1 MEILATIPVYN
12 HPWIYSLTF
21 VIAATTLIVGIG
33 IGLLIAIEHRSWGAL
48 IVGVALVV
56 TGGLGISHSSDAIER
71 TSYLDYTKYK
81 VTINEEIG
89 ARELLDEYE
98 ILSREGEIF
107 TIKEIEVDDN
117 D

>member
-1 MEILATIPVYN
+1 MEILATIPIYN
-12 HPWIYSLTF
+12 HPWFYPLALAFAITIILIG
-21 VIAATTLIVGIG
+21 VIVGFFIAIERSSWGAFIVGIVF
-33 IGLLIAIEHRSWGAL
+33 I
-48 IVGVALVV
+48 V
-56 TGGLGISHSSDAIER
+56 TGSLGINHSCNAIER

-107 TIKEIEVDDN
+107 TIREIEVDE
-117 D
+117 

>member
-1 MEILATIPVYN
+1 MEILATIPVYS
-12 HPWIYSLTF
+12 HPWIYNLTF
-21 VIAATTLIVGIG
+21 AIAVTAVMIG
-33 IGLLIAIEHRSWGAL
+33 IAIGLFMAIEHRSWGAF

-56 TGGLGISHSSDAIER
+56 TGCLGVIHSSEATER

-107 TIKEIEVDDN
+107 TITEIEVDE
-117 D
+117 

>member
-1 MEILATIPVYN
+1 MEILATVPIYN
-12 HPWIYSLTF
+12 HPWIYNLTF
-21 VIAATTLIVGIG
+21 AIAATTLIIG
-33 IGLLIAIEHRSWGAL
+33 IAVGLFMSIEHSSWGAF
-48 IVGVALVV
+48 IVGVALAV
-56 TGGLGISHSSDAIER
+56 TGGLGVSHSSEAIER

-107 TIKEIEVDDN
+107 TIKEIEVDE
-117 D
+117 

>member
-12 HPWIYSLTF
+12 YPWIYSF
-21 VIAATTLIVGIG
+21 TLSFAIVMILIG
-33 IGLLIAIEHRSWGAL
+33 IIIGLIMSIEHRSWGAL
-48 IVGVALVV
+48 IVGVVLVAA
-56 TGGLGISHSSDAIER
+56 GGLGVNHSKEAIER

-107 TIKEIEVDDN
+107 TIKEIEVN
-117 D
+117 EE

>member
-1 MEILATIPVYN
+1 MEILATVPIYN
-12 HPWIYSLTF
+12 HPWICNLTF
-21 VIAATTLIVGIG
+21 VIAMATIIIG
-33 IGLLIAIEHRSWGAL
+33 IAIGLSMAIEHRSWGAF
-48 IVGVALVV
+48 IVGAALVV
-56 TGGLGISHSSDAIER
+56 TGCFGVIHSSDATER

-107 TIKEIEVDDN
+107 TIKEKDN
-117 D
+117 DE

>member
-21 VIAATTLIVGIG
+21 AIAMVTIIIGIG
-33 IGLLIAIEHRSWGAL
+33 IGLFMSIEHHSWGAF

-56 TGGLGISHSSDAIER
+56 TGGLGVSHSSSATER

-107 TIKEIEVDDN
+107 TIKEIEVDE
-117 D
+117 

>member
-12 HPWIYSLTF
+12 HPWIYSFTF
-21 VIAATTLIVGIG
+21 AFAMVTIIIGIG
-33 IGLLIAIEHRSWGAL
+33 IGLFMSIEHRSWGAF
-48 IVGVALVV
+48 IVGVALAV
-56 TGGLGISHSSDAIER
+56 TGGLGISHSNEAMER

-98 ILSREGEIF
+98 ILSREGGIF
-107 TIKEIEVDDN
+107 TIKEIEVDEK
-117 D
+117 